1 MFRIGS
7 LTVAAIAALV
17 LASGA
22 PARAE
27 DAPAQTPAAQ
37 QLPAIVVTA
46 ATKRQ
51 LVDRVVTSGTI
62 RAVDEIHVQPQVEG
76 LSIRTLDADVG
87 DRVEAGS
94 VLAVLDEDALLLQ
107 KSQFE
112 ANKAKAQAGVAQYR
126 AQVLEAEASFNDAI
140 RQRDRLTRLGKS
152 GTASTSQIEQAEAA
166 AEVAKARVDA
176 ARQLVSVGEAD
187 IKVVDSQIADV
198 DLKLARTAIKTPVA
212 GIVASRTAR
221 VGAIASSA
229 GQPLFTIIR
238 DGALELVADVSE
250 NDILRIA
257 PGQKATIALAGSRET
272 LGGSIRL
279 ISPSID
285 PATRLGTVNIALDD
299 SIKARAGMYGSATIV
314 VDTADDIALP
324 LTAILTGSSGET
336 TARKV
341 EGNVVKQVK
350 VETGIQDGP
359 YIQIVSGL
367 SSGEDVVAKAGAYVR
382 EGDRINPVRDAAETN

>member
-1 MFRIGS
+1 MFRLGS
-7 LTVAAIAALV
+7 LTLAASAALA
-17 LASGA
+17 LCLGA

-27 DAPAQTPAAQ
+27 EAPAAKEATQ
-37 QLPAIVVTA
+37 QLPAIVVTSV
-46 ATKRQ
+46 TKRQ
-51 LVDRVVTSGTI
+51 LVDKVVTSGTI
-62 RAVDEIHVQPQVEG
+62 RAVDEIHIQPQVEG
-76 LSIRTLDADVG
+76 LSIRALNADVG

-94 VLAVLDEDALLLQ
+94 VLATLNDDALLLQ

-112 ANKAKAQAGVAQYR
+112 ANKAKAEAGVAQYR
-126 AQVLEAEASFNDAI
+126 AQVLEAEANLNDAV
-140 RQRDRLTRLGKS
+140 RQRDRLTRLGKN
-152 GTASTSQIEQAEAA
+152 GTASASQIEQAEAA

-176 ARQLVSVGEAD
+176 AKQLVSVGEAD

-198 DLKLARTAIKTPVA
+198 DLKLARTEVRTPVS
-212 GIVASRTAR
+212 GIVAAR
-221 VGAIASSA
+221 SAKIGAIASGA
-229 GQPLFTIIR
+229 GEPLFTVIK

-272 LGGSIRL
+272 LDGSIRL

-285 PATRLGTVNIALDD
+285 PATRLGTVNIALND
-299 SIKARAGMYGSATIV
+299 SKKARAGMYGSATV
-314 VDTADDIALP
+314 VTDTADAIALP
-324 LTAILTGSSGET
+324 LTAILTGSNGET

-359 YIQIVSGL
+359 YIEIVSGL
-367 SSGEDVVAKAGAYVR
+367 ASGEDVVAKAGAYVR
-382 EGDRINPVRDAAETN
+382 DGDRINPVRDAAATN

>member
-1 MFRIGS
+1 MLRFAS
-7 LTVAAIAALV
+7 LTLAAAVALV
-17 LASGA
+17 SGSGH

-27 DAPAQTPAAQ
+27 DTPKEATQ

-46 ATKRQ
+46 ATQRQ
-51 LVDRVVTSGTI
+51 LVEKVVTSGTI

-76 LSIRTLDADVG
+76 LSIRALNADAG

-94 VLAVLDEDALLLQ
+94 VLATLNDDALLLQ

-112 ANKAKAQAGVAQYR
+112 ANKAKAEAGVAQYR
-126 AQVLEAEASFNDAI
+126 AQVLEAEANLNDAI
-140 RQRDRLTRLGKS
+140 RQRDRLSRLGKS
-152 GTASTSQIEQAEAA
+152 GTATASQVEQAQAA
-166 AEVAKARVDA
+166 ADVAQARLDA

-187 IKVVDSQIADV
+187 IKVVASQIADV
-198 DLKLARTAIKTPVA
+198 ELRLARTEIKAPVS
-212 GIVASRTAR
+212 GIVAAR
-221 VGAIASSA
+221 SARIGAIASGA
-229 GQPLFTIIR
+229 GEPLFTIIR

-250 NDILRIA
+250 NDILKIA
-257 PGQKATIALAGSRET
+257 PGQKATVALAGSRET
-272 LGGSIRL
+272 LDGSVRL

-285 PATRLGTVNIALDD
+285 PATRLGTVNIALDR
-299 SIKARAGMYGSATIV
+299 SEKARAGMYGSATIV
-314 VDTADDIALP
+314 IDTADAVALP
-324 LTAILTGSSGET
+324 LTAILTGSGGET

-367 SSGEDVVAKAGAYVR
+367 ASGEDVVAKAGAYVR